1 MTAKAQIGKQRRK
14 TLCGSAKQLLDA
26 KGKATA
32 QAAARQQQHRYV
44 ITSYKQAMYSRS
56 AAGVIELLTWR
67 VSELKRGRA
76 ASSCPDFTYFI
87 ISYTQDQK
95 QLFHLLEQNWMR
107 LGSY

>member
-1 MTAKAQIGKQRRK
+1 MTAKTRAKELLDAKELLMTAKAQIGKQRRK

-56 AAGVIELLTWR
+56 AAGVIELLT
-67 VSELKRGRA
+67 
-76 ASSCPDFTYFI
+76 
-87 ISYTQDQK
+87 
-95 QLFHLLEQNWMR
+95 
-107 LGSY
+107 